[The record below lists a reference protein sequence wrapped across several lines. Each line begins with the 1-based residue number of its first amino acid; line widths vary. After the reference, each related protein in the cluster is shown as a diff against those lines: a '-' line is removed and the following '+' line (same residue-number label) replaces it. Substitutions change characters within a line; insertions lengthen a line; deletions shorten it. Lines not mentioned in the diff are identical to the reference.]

1 MPFNST
7 VKTQKTPRV
16 EEVESHFP
24 IRISQLSLIENSEG
38 PGKFRGGLG
47 MRRDYH
53 FPDDPATFTVLSD
66 RDIAGPKRI
75 FGGMDGRKAYYILNP
90 NAQSEEVTE
99 LSSKC
104 VVELKPGDTV
114 SFQTPG
120 GGGYGSPFE
129 RDPNAIL
136 RDVIGGKVN
145 VQRANDLYDVVIDP
159 ESSSVDETATANAR
173 KQQATSRNHI

>member
-1 MPFNST
+1 M
-7 VKTQKTPRV
+7 
-16 EEVESHFP
+16 
-24 IRISQLSLIENSEG
+24 RISRLSLIEDSEG

-66 RDIAGPKRI
+66 RDIAGPKGI
-75 FGGMDGRKAYYILNP
+75 FGGMDGRKAFYILNP
-90 NAQSEEVTE
+90 DDQSEEVSE

-129 RDPNAIL
+129 RDPKAVL
-136 RDVIGGKVN
+136 RDVVGGKIN
-145 VQRANDLYDVVIDP
+145 LQRAQELYGVVIDP
-159 ESSSVDETATANAR
+159 GSTSVNEPATVSAR
-173 KQQATSRNHI
+173 KQLKTSRNSN